1 MKRYL
6 KLLFAASIITLF
18 NACETDVYDPEKIE
32 STKDLVAPA
41 DFDWKTTQSLTYSI
55 TSKVNTVI
63 SVYTDK
69 NCTDESLLIEN
80 FALKANEA
88 TEIPVN
94 IPAYVTSIFVQ
105 YPTTDGQDVLEI
117 KTNEAAT
124 RGNNKSVILPA
135 DKEIDKLLWDIRYHY
150 PSKTSRGTLMFED
163 LYPSKGDYDFND
175 FVIGYN
181 AEVFYSQIRNADI
194 LFNDGFKMSFQIR
207 AIGGTTPYRPAIR
220 LKGFAMKNI
229 EGAKIEFHTTREGI
243 SMELLK
249 KGRGANDDVIFVI
262 NGTESLRSGG
272 YYNTDPEKPIDKD
285 MPVVTC
291 EVTKDNFGF
300 GNYDISLQ
308 YELLAKELPRYFD
321 FFIQNQDNLNE
332 IHFKGFTPT
341 GLGKQSPDTEF
352 CSAENLV
359 WGIAVPEEIAHP
371 AERNDILNVYKG
383 FKKWVT
389 SGGQNDSNWYGQKP
403 IGPVISLK

>member
-1 MKRYL
+1 
-6 KLLFAASIITLF
+6 
-18 NACETDVYDPEKIE
+18 
-32 STKDLVAPA
+32 
-41 DFDWKTTQSLTYSI
+41 
-55 TSKVNTVI
+55 
-63 SVYTDK
+63 
-69 NCTDESLLIEN
+69 
-80 FALKANEA
+80 
-88 TEIPVN
+88 
-94 IPAYVTSIFVQ
+94 
-105 YPTTDGQDVLEI
+105 
-117 KTNEAAT
+117 
-124 RGNNKSVILPA
+124 
-135 DKEIDKLLWDIRYHY
+135 
-150 PSKTSRGTLMFED
+150 MFED

-181 AEVFYSQIRNADI
+181 AEVFYSQIRNAEI

-249 KGRGANDDVIFVI
+249 EGRRANDDVIFVI

-308 YELLAKELPRYFD
+308 YALLAEELPRYFD

-352 CSAENLV
+352 CSEENLV

-389 SGGQNDSNWYGQKP
+389 SGGQNNSNWYGQKP